1 MTKLLEKA
9 IKKLDQLPGKEQ
21 EMIVR
26 LLLDEIQW
34 EHSLEKS
41 ADKLK
46 MLAKDALKE
55 HKQGKTLP
63 FRLK

>member
-9 IKKLDQLPGKEQ
+9 IKKLDELPGKEQ
-21 EMIVR
+21 EMIGR

-34 EHSLEKS
+34 EHSLAKS
-41 ADKLK
+41 TEKLK
-46 MLAKDALKE
+46 LLAQDAIKE
-55 HKQGKTLP
+55 HKQGKTRP